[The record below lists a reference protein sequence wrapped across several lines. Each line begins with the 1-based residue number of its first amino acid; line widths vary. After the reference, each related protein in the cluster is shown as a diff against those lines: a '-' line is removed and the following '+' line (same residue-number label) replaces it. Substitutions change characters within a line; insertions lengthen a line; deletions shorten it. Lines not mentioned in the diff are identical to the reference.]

1 MLHWIAS
8 LALSEAGRRDKV
20 RVRRGSRAGGGGVC
34 LGEVGGV
41 SDPVGRAVGHGRAP
55 RLLFIGRGKRPSHF
69 QRQEG
74 VCLSECDSQE

>member
-8 LALSEAGRRDKV
+8 LALSEAGRRDEV

-41 SDPVGRAVGHGRAP
+41 SDPVGRAVGHGRAT
-55 RLLFIGRGKRPSHF
+55 I
-69 QRQEG
+69 RQEG
-74 VCLSECDSQE
+74 GWEFESFESDFLTQVMFNFS